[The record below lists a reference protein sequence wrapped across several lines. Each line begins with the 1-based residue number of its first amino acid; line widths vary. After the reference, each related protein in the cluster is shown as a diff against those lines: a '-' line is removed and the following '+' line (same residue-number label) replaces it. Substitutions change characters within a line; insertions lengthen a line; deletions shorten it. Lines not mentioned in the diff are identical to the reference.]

1 MSTGISSLVERLPLG
16 LIVVLFLGYLGLGY
30 YEFKVGASSQFT
42 LKKKELSSAR
52 ESKQLAATKLKSL
65 SAMAGELKN
74 LQDVIPPSMD
84 SPMMMSM
91 LVTEAK
97 KVGLAVAG
105 ISALPEVP
113 KGLYLEQ
120 PFSLKLKGAYPQIWS
135 FLERLAAVNQAVRL
149 EQLDISSGADTGP
162 GRVELSAVL
171 EIKGYKYLGP
181 KSELTGTSTD
191 QTSDSALKST
201 PNLEGSK

>member
-1 MSTGISSLVERLPLG
+1 MSTGISALVERLPLG
-16 LIVVLFLGYLGLGY
+16 LMVVLFLGYLGLGY
-30 YEFKVGASSQFT
+30 YDFTVGESSQFI
-42 LKKKELSSAR
+42 LKKKELSSVR

-65 SAMAGELKN
+65 SAMASELKS

-120 PFSLKLKGAYPQIWS
+120 PFSLKLKGAYPQIWY
-135 FLERLAAVNQAVRL
+135 FLERLAAVNQAVRV
-149 EQLDISSGADTGP
+149 EQLDVSSGTDTGA

-171 EIKGYKYLGP
+171 EIKGYKYLGLQP
-181 KSELTGTSTD
+181 EPIGKSTD